1 MKYNPLIVLVAGG
14 TGGHVF
20 PAISLMESLST
31 EKYFFK
37 FLTDK
42 RCEYIF
48 KMHDIDYKTF
58 QSSALPKKLFSFPK
72 AIFRIVSGIIFC
84 FKFFKKYRPSIVIG
98 FGGYVSIPAIISA
111 RILRIPTIIHEQNSV
126 MGKANKFLSIISN
139 YIALSYGNIKSLR
152 KKKNIHVTGIPIRKE
167 FYESLKKFSSKKKR
181 ILIVGG
187 SQGAGYFS
195 KLIPTMIENLKNEE
209 LKKIIIIQQV
219 IPNDME
225 RLKRL
230 YTKKQISFKVDIF
243 FPKIIEEIYNADLII
258 SRCGASTLEE
268 ISVFSKPSIL
278 FPLPDSK
285 DNHQFFNALEFKKK
299 NKSFIFDENNFEINH
314 FLKIIKSVI
323 IETKT
328 HKISKKK
335 KNINFKTLIEN
346 ILKR

>member
-285 DNHQFFNALEFKKK
+285 YNHQFFNALEFKKK
-299 NKSFIFDENNFEINH
+299 KQ
-314 FLKIIKSVI
+314 IIY
-323 IETKT
+323 
-328 HKISKKK
+328 
-335 KNINFKTLIEN
+335 F
-346 ILKR
+346 